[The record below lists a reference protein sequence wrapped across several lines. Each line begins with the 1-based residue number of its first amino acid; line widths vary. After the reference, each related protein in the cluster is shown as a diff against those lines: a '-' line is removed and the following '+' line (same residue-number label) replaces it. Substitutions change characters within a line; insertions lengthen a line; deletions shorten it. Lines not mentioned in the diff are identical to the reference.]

1 MKNVDTQPKSV
12 LITGATDG
20 LGKAL
25 ALLLAERGYRV
36 FAAGRSAEKL
46 ARLDGIAREKNFA
59 LESVVLDVCS
69 DSSVQSAIQ
78 AVLGKAG
85 AIDVLVNNAG
95 VNYTAAVEDLS
106 MEDWRAQ
113 FETNFFGVL
122 RVTRA
127 VLPRMRE
134 RRSGRILMMSSLSGL
149 MTPPTQ
155 GAYSSS
161 KHALEGLSNALR
173 MELYPFGIDV
183 VLIEPGYIIT
193 GIQKAAAA
201 LSKPYLER
209 GGPYAPLYAQFFAR
223 VNDMRSQS
231 KTTPEDCARRKVEQA
246 AADRQCGRRHAA
258 AALWNRA
265 RKLEMIP
272 FPLRVGNLKRQAV
285 FAQLFPP
292 FAPRFVQRTLRII
305 GGPLRAGK
313 LNGVHAIKVA
323 DLVALRL
330 QPDIFDAR
338 NFRGHGL
345 DAGERLVF
353 VVLRSGVLPFV
364 NHDVDHALGLAKPV
378 LRCNPLRVPVPSRH
392 TTAKKSCRRCNFGK
406 TPSRESHN
414 LPPVFTSKQFM
425 YTRYEKQRGTPGGQ
439 LDLASVLPLL
449 FVH

>member
-231 KTTPEDCARRKVEQA
+231 KTTPEDCARIM
-246 AADRQCGRRHAA
+246 
-258 AALWNRA
+258 L
-265 RKLEMIP
+265 
-272 FPLRVGNLKRQAV
+272 
-285 FAQLFPP
+285 
-292 FAPRFVQRTLRII
+292 
-305 GGPLRAGK
+305 
-313 LNGVHAIKVA
+313 HAIETPRPKPRYGVTSLARVA
-323 DLVALRL
+323 KWSKRLLTDSAVDAMLRRRYG
-330 QPDIFDAR
+330 IAR
-338 NFRGHGL
+338 ENW
-345 DAGERLVF
+345 
-353 VVLRSGVLPFV
+353 
-364 NHDVDHALGLAKPV
+364 K
-378 LRCNPLRVPVPSRH
+378 
-392 TTAKKSCRRCNFGK
+392 
-406 TPSRESHN
+406 
-414 LPPVFTSKQFM
+414 
-425 YTRYEKQRGTPGGQ
+425 
-439 LDLASVLPLL
+439 
-449 FVH
+449 

>member
-59 LESVVLDVCS
+59 LETVVLDVCS
-69 DSSVQSAIQ
+69 DSSVQSAIH
-78 AVLGKAG
+78 AVLDKTG

-122 RVTRA
+122 RVTRT

-134 RRSGRILMMSSLSGL
+134 RRSGRIVMVSSLSGL

-231 KTTPEDCARRKVEQA
+231 KTTPEDCARVM
-246 AADRQCGRRHAA
+246 
-258 AALWNRA
+258 L
-265 RKLEMIP
+265 
-272 FPLRVGNLKRQAV
+272 
-285 FAQLFPP
+285 
-292 FAPRFVQRTLRII
+292 
-305 GGPLRAGK
+305 
-313 LNGVHAIKVA
+313 HAIETPRPKPRYGVTSLARVA
-323 DLVALRL
+323 KWSKRLLTDRAIDAMLRRRYG
-330 QPDIFDAR
+330 IAR
-338 NFRGHGL
+338 ENR
-345 DAGERLVF
+345 
-353 VVLRSGVLPFV
+353 
-364 NHDVDHALGLAKPV
+364 K
-378 LRCNPLRVPVPSRH
+378 
-392 TTAKKSCRRCNFGK
+392 
-406 TPSRESHN
+406 
-414 LPPVFTSKQFM
+414 
-425 YTRYEKQRGTPGGQ
+425 
-439 LDLASVLPLL
+439 
-449 FVH
+449 